1 MSMNAETILDR
12 IMVKLGIAEPV
23 AVELEQVKTEDG
35 QAIFEADTFAVG
47 EAVFI
52 VTEDGKIPAPA
63 GEFALEDGNIVEV
76 DENGVIVEI
85 AKKEAEVTEEEVMPE
100 AVVEEVAAQNDIM
113 KEQIEE
119 AMSKPKKTVKTKTEM
134 EESYFSAQIKELEA
148 KFEARLSALEAEK
161 VALSAVNA
169 ELEERLSSE
178 PAPHTP
184 FNPEATTT
192 SKVHFHISD
201 KREKTIKD
209 RVFDQL
215 FN

>member
-1 MSMNAETILDR
+1 MNAESILDR
-12 IMVKLGIAEPV
+12 IMVKLGINEPV
-23 AVELEQVKTEDG
+23 AVALEQVKTEDG
-35 QAIFEADTFAVG
+35 QAIFEADAFEVG
-47 EAVFI
+47 QAVFI

-63 GEFALEDGNIVEV
+63 GEFAMEDGNIVEV

-85 AKKEAEVTEEEVMPE
+85 AKKEAEVEEEI
-100 AVVEEVAAQNDIM
+100 VEEVEAENDIM
-113 KEQIEE
+113 KEEIKEE
-119 AMSKPKKTVKTKTEM
+119 MGMKPKKTVKSKTEM

-148 KFEARLSALEAEK
+148 KFEARLSALEMEK
-161 VALSAVNA
+161 TALSAVNA
-169 ELEERLSSE
+169 ELEERLATE

-192 SKVHFHISD
+192 SKMHFHISD

>member
-1 MSMNAETILDR
+1 MNAETILDR

-85 AKKEAEVTEEEVMPE
+85 AKKESEVTEEEVIDEVVAEDMP
-100 AVVEEVAAQNDIM
+100 M
-113 KEQIEE
+113 KEEIKEE
-119 AMSKPKKTVKTKTEM
+119 MGMKPKKTVKSKTEM

>member
-1 MSMNAETILDR
+1 MSMNAESILDR
-12 IMVKLGIAEPV
+12 IMVKLGINEPV
-23 AVELEQVKTEDG
+23 AVALEQVKTEDG
-35 QAIFEADTFAVG
+35 QAIFEADAFEVG
-47 EAVFI
+47 QAVFI

-63 GEFALEDGNIVEV
+63 GEFAMEDGNIVEV

-85 AKKEAEVTEEEVMPE
+85 AKKEAEVEEEI
-100 AVVEEVAAQNDIM
+100 VEEVEAQDDIM
-113 KEQIEE
+113 KEEIKEE
-119 AMSKPKKTVKTKTEM
+119 MGMKPKKTVKSKTEM

-148 KFEARLSALEAEK
+148 KFEARLSALETEK
-161 VALSAVNA
+161 VALSAQNA
-169 ELEERLSSE
+169 ELEERLATE

-192 SKVHFHISD
+192 SKMHFHISD

>member
-1 MSMNAETILDR
+1 MSMNAESILDR
-12 IMVKLGIAEPV
+12 IMVKLGINEPV
-23 AVELEQVKTEDG
+23 AVALEQVKTEDG
-35 QAIFEADTFAVG
+35 QAIFEADAFEVG
-47 EAVFI
+47 QAVFI

-63 GEFALEDGNIVEV
+63 GEFAMEDGNIVEV

-85 AKKEAEVTEEEVMPE
+85 AKKEAEVEEEI
-100 AVVEEVAAQNDIM
+100 VEEVEAENDIM
-113 KEQIEE
+113 KEEIKEE
-119 AMSKPKKTVKTKTEM
+119 MGMKPKKTVKSKTEM

-148 KFEARLSALEAEK
+148 KFEARLSALETEK
-161 VALSAVNA
+161 VALSAQNA
-169 ELEERLSSE
+169 ELEERLATE

-192 SKVHFHISD
+192 SKMNFHISS

>member
-1 MSMNAETILDR
+1 MSMNAESILDR
-12 IMVKLGIAEPV
+12 IMVKLGINEPV
-23 AVELEQVKTEDG
+23 AVALEQVKTEDG
-35 QAIFEADTFAVG
+35 QAIFEADAFEVG
-47 EAVFI
+47 QAVFI

-63 GEFALEDGNIVEV
+63 GEFAMEDGNIVEV

-85 AKKEAEVTEEEVMPE
+85 AKKEAEVEEEI
-100 AVVEEVAAQNDIM
+100 VEEVEAQDDIM
-113 KEQIEE
+113 KEEIKEE
-119 AMSKPKKTVKTKTEM
+119 MGMKPKKTVKSKTEM

-148 KFEARLSALEAEK
+148 KFEARLSALEMEK
-161 VALSAVNA
+161 TALSAVNA
-169 ELEERLSSE
+169 ELEERLASE

-192 SKVHFHISD
+192 SKMHFHISD

>member
-1 MSMNAETILDR
+1 MNAESILDR
-12 IMVKLGIAEPV
+12 IMVKLGINEPV
-23 AVELEQVKTEDG
+23 AVALEQVKTEDG
-35 QAIFEADTFAVG
+35 QAIFEADAFEVG
-47 EAVFI
+47 QAIFI

-63 GEFALEDGNIVEV
+63 GEFAMEDGNIVEV

-85 AKKEAEVTEEEVMPE
+85 AKKEAEVEEEE
-100 AVVEEVAAQNDIM
+100 IVEEVEAQNDIM
-113 KEQIEE
+113 KDEIKEE
-119 AMSKPKKTVKTKTEM
+119 MGMKPKKTVKSKTEM

-148 KFEARLSALEAEK
+148 KFEARLSALEMEK
-161 VALSAVNA
+161 TALSAVNQ
-169 ELEERLSSE
+169 ELEERLATE

-192 SKVHFHISD
+192 SKMHFHISD

>member
-1 MSMNAETILDR
+1 MNAESILDR
-12 IMVKLGIAEPV
+12 IMVKLGINEPV
-23 AVELEQVKTEDG
+23 AVALEQVKTEDG
-35 QAIFEADTFAVG
+35 QAIFEADAFEVG
-47 EAVFI
+47 QAVFI

-63 GEFALEDGNIVEV
+63 GEFAMEDGNIVEV

-85 AKKEAEVTEEEVMPE
+85 AKKESEVAEEEI
-100 AVVEEVAAQNDIM
+100 VEEVEAQNDIM
-113 KEQIEE
+113 KEEIKEE
-119 AMSKPKKTVKTKTEM
+119 MGMKPKKTVKSKTEM

-148 KFEARLSALEAEK
+148 KFEARLSALEMEK
-161 VALSAVNA
+161 TALSAVNQ
-169 ELEERLSSE
+169 ELEERLATE

-192 SKVHFHISD
+192 SKMHFHISD

>member
-1 MSMNAETILDR
+1 MSMKAETILDR
-12 IMVKLGIAEPV
+12 IMVKLGIAEEPV
-23 AVELEQVKTEDG
+23 AVELAQVKTEDG
-35 QAIFEADTFAVG
+35 QAIFEADTFGVG

-85 AKKEAEVTEEEVMPE
+85 AKKESEVAEEE
-100 AVVEEVAAQNDIM
+100 VVEEVEAQNDIM
-113 KEQIEE
+113 KEEIKEE
-119 AMSKPKKTVKTKTEM
+119 MGMKPKKTVKSKTEM

-148 KFEARLSALEAEK
+148 KFEARLSALETEK
-161 VALSAVNA
+161 VALSAQNA
-169 ELEERLSSE
+169 ELEERLATE

-184 FNPEATTT
+184 FNPEATNT

>member
-1 MSMNAETILDR
+1 MSMNAESILDR
-12 IMVKLGIAEPV
+12 IMVKLGINEPV
-23 AVELEQVKTEDG
+23 AVALEQVKTEDG
-35 QAIFEADTFAVG
+35 QAIFEADAFEVG
-47 EAVFI
+47 QAVFI

-63 GEFALEDGNIVEV
+63 GEFAMEDGNIVEV

-85 AKKEAEVTEEEVMPE
+85 AKKEAEVEEEI
-100 AVVEEVAAQNDIM
+100 VEEVEAQNDIM
-113 KEQIEE
+113 KEEIKEE
-119 AMSKPKKTVKTKTEM
+119 MGMKPKKTVKSKTEM

-148 KFEARLSALEAEK
+148 KFEARLSALEMEK
-161 VALSAVNA
+161 TALSAVNA
-169 ELEERLSSE
+169 ELEERLASE

-192 SKVHFHISD
+192 SKMHFHISD

>member
-1 MSMNAETILDR
+1 MNAESILDR
-12 IMVKLGIAEPV
+12 IMVKLGINEPV
-23 AVELEQVKTEDG
+23 AVALEQVKTEDG
-35 QAIFEADTFAVG
+35 QAIFEADAFEVG
-47 EAVFI
+47 QAIFI

-63 GEFALEDGNIVEV
+63 GEFAMEDGNIVEV

-85 AKKEAEVTEEEVMPE
+85 AKKEAEVEEEI
-100 AVVEEVAAQNDIM
+100 VEEVEAQDDIM
-113 KEQIEE
+113 KEEIKEE
-119 AMSKPKKTVKTKTEM
+119 MGMKPKKTVKSKTEM

-148 KFEARLSALEAEK
+148 KFEARLSALETEK
-161 VALSAVNA
+161 VALSAQNA
-169 ELEERLSSE
+169 ELEERLATE

-192 SKVHFHISD
+192 SKMNFHISS

>member
-1 MSMNAETILDR
+1 MNAESILDR
-12 IMVKLGIAEPV
+12 IMVKLGINEPV
-23 AVELEQVKTEDG
+23 AVALEQVKTEDG
-35 QAIFEADTFAVG
+35 QAIFEADAFEVG
-47 EAVFI
+47 QAVFI

-63 GEFALEDGNIVEV
+63 GEFAMEDGNIVEV

-85 AKKEAEVTEEEVMPE
+85 AKKEAEVEEEI
-100 AVVEEVAAQNDIM
+100 VEEVEAQNDIM
-113 KEQIEE
+113 KEEIKEE
-119 AMSKPKKTVKTKTEM
+119 MGMKPKKTVKSKTEM

-148 KFEARLSALEAEK
+148 KFEARLSALETEK
-161 VALSAVNA
+161 VALSAQNA
-169 ELEERLSSE
+169 ELEERLASE

-192 SKVHFHISD
+192 SKMHFHISD

>member
-1 MSMNAETILDR
+1 MNAESILDR
-12 IMVKLGIAEPV
+12 IMVKLGINEPV
-23 AVELEQVKTEDG
+23 AVALEQVKTEDG
-35 QAIFEADTFAVG
+35 QAIFEADAFEVG
-47 EAVFI
+47 QAVFI

-63 GEFALEDGNIVEV
+63 GEFAMEDGNIVEV

-85 AKKEAEVTEEEVMPE
+85 AKKEAEVEEEI
-100 AVVEEVAAQNDIM
+100 VEEVEAQDDIM
-113 KEQIEE
+113 KDEIKEE
-119 AMSKPKKTVKTKTEM
+119 MGMKPKKTVKSKTEM

-148 KFEARLSALEAEK
+148 KFEARLSALETEK
-161 VALSAVNA
+161 VALSAQNA
-169 ELEERLSSE
+169 ELEERLATE

-192 SKVHFHISD
+192 SKMHFHISD

>member
-1 MSMNAETILDR
+1 MNAESILDR
-12 IMVKLGIAEPV
+12 IMVKLGINEPV

-85 AKKEAEVTEEEVMPE
+85 AKKEAEVAEEE
-100 AVVEEVAAQNDIM
+100 VVEEVEAQNDIM
-113 KEQIEE
+113 KEEIKEE
-119 AMSKPKKTVKTKTEM
+119 MGMKPKKTVKSKTEM

>member
-12 IMVKLGIAEPV
+12 IMVKLGINEPV

-35 QAIFEADTFAVG
+35 QAIFEADAFEVG
-47 EAVFI
+47 QAIFI

-63 GEFALEDGNIVEV
+63 GEFAMEDGNIVEV

-85 AKKEAEVTEEEVMPE
+85 AKKEAEVEEEI
-100 AVVEEVAAQNDIM
+100 VEEVEAQDDIM
-113 KEQIEE
+113 KEEIKEE
-119 AMSKPKKTVKTKTEM
+119 MGMKPKKTVKSKTEM

-148 KFEARLSALEAEK
+148 KFEARLSALETEK
-161 VALSAVNA
+161 VALSAQNA
-169 ELEERLSSE
+169 ELEERLATE

-192 SKVHFHISD
+192 SKMHFHISD

>member
-1 MSMNAETILDR
+1 MNAETILDR
-12 IMVKLGIAEPV
+12 IMVKLGINEPV

-35 QAIFEADTFAVG
+35 QAIFEADAFEVG
-47 EAVFI
+47 QAIFI

-63 GEFALEDGNIVEV
+63 GEFAMEDGNIVEV

-85 AKKEAEVTEEEVMPE
+85 AKKEAEVEEEI
-100 AVVEEVAAQNDIM
+100 VEEVEAQDDIM
-113 KEQIEE
+113 KEEIKEE
-119 AMSKPKKTVKTKTEM
+119 MGMKPKKTVKSKTEM

-148 KFEARLSALEAEK
+148 KFEARLSALEMEK
-161 VALSAVNA
+161 TALSAVNA
-169 ELEERLSSE
+169 ELEERLATE

-192 SKVHFHISD
+192 SKMHFHISD

>member
-1 MSMNAETILDR
+1 MNAETILDR

-35 QAIFEADTFAVG
+35 QAIFEADAFEVG
-47 EAVFI
+47 QAVFI

-63 GEFALEDGNIVEV
+63 GEFAMEDGNIVEV

-85 AKKEAEVTEEEVMPE
+85 AKKEAEVAEEEVI
-100 AVVEEVAAQNDIM
+100 EEVVAEDDIM
-113 KEQIEE
+113 KEEIKEE
-119 AMSKPKKTVKTKTEM
+119 MAKPKKTVKTKTEM

-148 KFEARLSALEAEK
+148 KFEARLSALETEK
-161 VALSAVNA
+161 VALSAQNA
-169 ELEERLSSE
+169 ELEERLATE

>member
-1 MSMNAETILDR
+1 MSMNAESILDR
-12 IMVKLGIAEPV
+12 IMVKLGINEPV
-23 AVELEQVKTEDG
+23 AVALEQVKTEDG
-35 QAIFEADTFAVG
+35 QAIFEADAFEVG
-47 EAVFI
+47 QAVFI

-63 GEFALEDGNIVEV
+63 GEFAMEDGNIVEV

-85 AKKEAEVTEEEVMPE
+85 AKKEAEVEEEE
-100 AVVEEVAAQNDIM
+100 IVEEVEAQNDIM
-113 KEQIEE
+113 KDEIKEE
-119 AMSKPKKTVKTKTEM
+119 MGMKPKKTVKSKTEM

-148 KFEARLSALEAEK
+148 KFEARLSALETEK
-161 VALSAVNA
+161 VALSAQNA
-169 ELEERLSSE
+169 ELEERLATE

-192 SKVHFHISD
+192 SKMHFHISD

>member
-35 QAIFEADTFAVG
+35 QAIFEADAFEVG
-47 EAVFI
+47 QAVFI

-63 GEFALEDGNIVEV
+63 GEFAMEDGNIVEV

-85 AKKEAEVTEEEVMPE
+85 AKKEAEVAEEEVI
-100 AVVEEVAAQNDIM
+100 EEVVAEDDIM
-113 KEQIEE
+113 KEEIKEE
-119 AMSKPKKTVKTKTEM
+119 MAKPKKTVKTKTEM

>member
-12 IMVKLGIAEPV
+12 IMVKLGIVEPV
-23 AVELEQVKTEDG
+23 AVALEQVKTEDG
-35 QAIFEADTFAVG
+35 QAIFEADAFEVG
-47 EAVFI
+47 QAIFI

-85 AKKEAEVTEEEVMPE
+85 AKKEAEVTEEEVI
-100 AVVEEVAAQNDIM
+100 EEVVAEDDIM
-113 KEQIEE
+113 KEEIKEE
-119 AMSKPKKTVKTKTEM
+119 MGMKPKKTVKSKTEM

>member
-1 MSMNAETILDR
+1 MKAETILDR
-12 IMVKLGIAEPV
+12 IMVKLGIAEEPV
-23 AVELEQVKTEDG
+23 AVELAQVKTEDG
-35 QAIFEADTFAVG
+35 QAIFEADTFGVG

-85 AKKEAEVTEEEVMPE
+85 AKKESEVAEEE
-100 AVVEEVAAQNDIM
+100 VVEEVEAQNDIM
-113 KEQIEE
+113 KEEIKEE
-119 AMSKPKKTVKTKTEM
+119 MGMKPKKTVKSKTEM

-148 KFEARLSALEAEK
+148 KFEARLSALETEK
-161 VALSAVNA
+161 VALSAQNA
-169 ELEERLSSE
+169 ELEERLATE

-184 FNPEATTT
+184 FNPEATNT